1 MVRPSLVGESNK
13 RVAAWGVA
21 RPIAALASLEWRRL
35 RRRIGFVFN
44 CSFVVGR
51 LRSGGGSAE
60 VPAALPPA
68 RRTHV
73 NS

>member
-1 MVRPSLVGESNK
+1 
-13 RVAAWGVA
+13 VA

-35 RRRIGFVFN
+35 RRRFGFVFD